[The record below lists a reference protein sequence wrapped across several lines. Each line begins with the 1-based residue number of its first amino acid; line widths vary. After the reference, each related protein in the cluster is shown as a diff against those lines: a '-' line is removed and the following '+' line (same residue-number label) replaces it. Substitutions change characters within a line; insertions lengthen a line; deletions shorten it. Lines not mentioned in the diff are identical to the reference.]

1 LAGISG
7 GMMLDTAC
15 TQQTANHFSS
25 YPLLVYKSSTYEWDM
40 QNYPQQQSFSE
51 VPQQQLCPLDG
62 ALLQHNAG
70 DKNGHRL
77 H

>member
-1 LAGISG
+1 
-7 GMMLDTAC
+7 
-15 TQQTANHFSS
+15 
-25 YPLLVYKSSTYEWDM
+25 M